1 MEKIILKQTVLIK
14 ALEQLSI
21 AIDAYENHIPANFAH
36 GKEFIRESMIQR
48 FEYSCELFWRFI
60 KEYLDY
66 AHGTIPA
73 ESGARSIIRAAC
85 KIGVVSEEETDLIM
99 EMIEYRNRT
108 SHMYLESVAIQ
119 IAEKVPLY
127 AKLMTT
133 IAHRIT
139 LAE

>member
-1 MEKIILKQTVLIK
+1 MTTIILKQASLKNTLIGLK
-14 ALEQLSI
+14 IALDEYEKTET
-21 AIDAYENHIPANFAH
+21 AYF
-36 GKEFIRESMIQR
+36 KEFIYDAIGYR
-48 FEYSCELFWRFI
+48 FKTSCELFWRFI